1 MFFDEEQNKELL
13 EFIKK
18 MDEDEKNGVKFV
30 FGDYLKKELVQRL
43 VDRDYKITGFCVQG
57 IFEGDERPYKCWV
70 EFSMT
75 DDTNAQTVLEANE

>member
-1 MFFDEEQNKELL
+1 MFFNEEQNKELL
-13 EFIKK
+13 DFIKK

-30 FGDYLKKELVQRL
+30 FGDSLKKELVQRL

-57 IFEGDERPYKCWV
+57 IFEEDKRPYKCWV

-75 DDTNAQTVLEANE
+75 EDTDLPNKEASE

>member
-30 FGDYLKKELVQRL
+30 FGDSLKKGLVQRL

-57 IFEGDERPYKCWV
+57 IFEGDKRPYKCWV
-70 EFSMT
+70 EFSKTEDT
-75 DDTNAQTVLEANE
+75 DLPTKEASE